1 MSKFFSL
8 LFAALVSGTAA
19 AQSSTAATA
28 TLPEGTVETH
38 AYPKDYVL
46 YPRVQV
52 IEEGTG
58 TWCGYCPLG
67 MEAIERLR
75 KDVKSVPFVVIAVH
89 QAQSYYSSEPMEV
102 QDYRFLRF
110 EGFPQVW
117 LNRKKRYGMFNNEL
131 TTALYNQPKKT
142 PFKVE
147 TKVTKTDTFDYDIT
161 LTTTLGFDSP
171 NTTLHMQ
178 YVLVEDKVGPYMQAN
193 YVSNYAKYF
202 PHSAWLNKPNPAQTL
217 YDDVARWIYP
227 VGERVQRDG
236 VLPTEM
242 RRGVPVSR
250 TFHLFLPGSVMN
262 PEHLRVVGLLIDNE
276 TQEILNAD
284 VQKLPTVV
292 GTSTAIVPLAPSAP
306 SDDAPH
312 YDLSGRRISPSQPG
326 LHIVKGKVIRH

>member
-1 MSKFFSL
+1 MG
-8 LFAALVSGTAA
+8 GTAA
-19 AQSSTAATA
+19 AQGSTAATA
-28 TLPEGTVETH
+28 TPPEGTVETY

-52 IEEGTG
+52 IEEGIG

-89 QAQSYYSSEPMEV
+89 QAQNSYSSEPMEV
-102 QDYRFLRF
+102 QYYRFLKF
-110 EGFPQVW
+110 AGYPEAWV
-117 LNRKKRYGMFNNEL
+117 NRKKRYGMFNNEL

-161 LTTTLGFDSP
+161 LTSTLGFDSH
-171 NTTLHMQ
+171 NTSLRIQ

-217 YDDVARWIYP
+217 YDDVARWIFP
-227 VGERVQRDG
+227 VGDIAQRDG

-242 RRGVPVSR
+242 RRGVPVSQ
-250 TFHLFLPGSVMN
+250 TFHLFLPGSVMK
-262 PEHLRVVGLLIDNE
+262 PENLRVVGLLIDNE

-292 GTSTAIVPLAPSAP
+292 GTSTAVAPLAPSAP
-306 SDDAPH
+306 SDSDTPH

-326 LHIVKGKVIRH
+326 LHIVKGKLEVRR